1 MEHNEYAKHNS
12 SWIIRKFIAQNN
24 VDALMAARLH
34 LDGNRNFN
42 PYDVI
47 QIPDNILLNVGIAEI
62 WTLVADLGGG
72 VAYSNANAQIGVGDS
87 AAAESPSDTTLTGP
101 LIDYVTMEASYP
113 QLSAQTLTF
122 RGVFDGSTA
131 NNAWNEFAV
140 ANGDPGTTGINMNR
154 KVSSQGVKAN
164 GQVWTLDLSITL
176 T

>member
-72 VAYSNANAQIGVGDS
+72 VA
-87 AAAESPSDTTLTGP
+87 
-101 LIDYVTMEASYP
+101 
-113 QLSAQTLTF
+113 
-122 RGVFDGSTA
+122 
-131 NNAWNEFAV
+131 
-140 ANGDPGTTGINMNR
+140 
-154 KVSSQGVKAN
+154 
-164 GQVWTLDLSITL
+164 
-176 T
+176 